1 MSLASPEKVSLAQQ
15 VLAADPHDE
24 IDYSVYEVA
33 NGIRWSFNPSVVEQ
47 ATSAR
52 NFTRFCLRI
61 EALGGVRE
69 FLHATTEQLAGGR
82 DGRYTSYSMHKN
94 FTVGAPVDEI
104 IPSYTQRSFHA
115 ARYRKYFLGPAL
127 LATLAAHMGESDI
140 AAWPLAQIA
149 AGHSYEDVSTALQM
163 KQSTLIEVLL
173 TVVDMSRLKAAW
185 EERTIN
191 LMDKTDKLIGE
202 ALDADFDDAAEAAK
216 AEMKANV
223 VAKLSGHQKFTST
236 ALVAAYKP
244 AQGNIAVTPGNIS
257 ISFAMPTD

>member
-1 MSLASPEKVSLAQQ
+1 
-15 VLAADPHDE
+15 
-24 IDYSVYEVA
+24 
-33 NGIRWSFNPSVVEQ
+33 
-47 ATSAR
+47 
-52 NFTRFCLRI
+52 
-61 EALGGVRE
+61 
-69 FLHATTEQLAGGR
+69 
-82 DGRYTSYSMHKN
+82 
-94 FTVGAPVDEI
+94 
-104 IPSYTQRSFHA
+104 
-115 ARYRKYFLGPAL
+115 
-127 LATLAAHMGESDI
+127 
-140 AAWPLAQIA
+140 
-149 AGHSYEDVSTALQM
+149 M

-244 AQGNIAVTPGNIS
+244 AMADISVTPASVNIS
-257 ISFAMPTD
+257 FSRPAD